1 MNDMNPT
8 GGLVTRCLLNQ
19 RVFRHYRSIYWPQQV
34 LLDKIARN
42 ANLKSLS
49 QLSILHTANVIPT
62 LTFTYKL
69 FGAFFQN
76 CIFRCFTTTGVF
88 IGSISGTVCTLTDTI
103 DVSGRITSC
112 NATISASSNCKSA

>member
-42 ANLKSLS
+42 A
-49 QLSILHTANVIPT
+49 
-62 LTFTYKL
+62 
-69 FGAFFQN
+69 
-76 CIFRCFTTTGVF
+76 
-88 IGSISGTVCTLTDTI
+88 
-103 DVSGRITSC
+103 
-112 NATISASSNCKSA
+112 

>member
-49 QLSILHTANVIPT
+49 QLSLFIRRCHTNAYLHLQT
-62 LTFTYKL
+62 LGAISPELHLPL
-69 FGAFFQN
+69 FHHYGGIYWQHKRNRMHAH
-76 CIFRCFTTTGVF
+76 GHY
-88 IGSISGTVCTLTDTI
+88 
-103 DVSGRITSC
+103 
-112 NATISASSNCKSA
+112 